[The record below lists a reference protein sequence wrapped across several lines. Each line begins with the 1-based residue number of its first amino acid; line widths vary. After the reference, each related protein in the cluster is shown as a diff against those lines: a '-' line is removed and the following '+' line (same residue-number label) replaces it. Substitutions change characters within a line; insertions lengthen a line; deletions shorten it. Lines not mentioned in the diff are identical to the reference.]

1 MDEEVN
7 PIAEKTEILE
17 LEVIVAVWGGGGA
30 GLAEDKGELEEQ
42 IRSLFLTFGI
52 RSTQGHPREKVW
64 PGKDFRTAVRTPKER
79 GSVPMQV
86 SETCQQGLSG
96 V

>member
-30 GLAEDKGELEEQ
+30 GLAEDKEGNWKN
-42 IRSLFLTFGI
+42 R
-52 RSTQGHPREKVW
+52 
-64 PGKDFRTAVRTPKER
+64 
-79 GSVPMQV
+79 
-86 SETCQQGLSG
+86 SG
-96 V
+96 VCF